1 MNISIFVTIWM
12 TAVSSMAL
20 NDHFL
25 GDPLSLLK
33 SNANVSAVEFYS
45 PLGGNAPKTPRK
57 GDVAP
62 PNFMIEVQ
70 LNSEADAV
78 ALSKDPAFLESFANK
93 IGMLK
98 DAEKITL
105 DVLEV
110 VNYDIPGHDSPPPRK
125 APFSFVVRYH
135 GPVENAGEFTDY
147 YINSHPER
155 LAQFP
160 KIRNVLCYLPLGW
173 RDRGEI
179 TDGGLIHG
187 NEAVFDNFDDFK
199 ASAKSEAMQAVRENA
214 GKFKDFGYA
223 AHTPMQRKLVYQRQA
238 N

>member
-12 TAVSSMAL
+12 TAVSSMSL

-25 GDPLSLLK
+25 GDPLSSLK
-33 SNANVSAVEFYS
+33 ANADVSAVEFYT
-45 PLGGNAPKTPRK
+45 PIGGNAPKTPGK
-57 GDVAP
+57 GDVPP

-70 LNSEADAV
+70 LNSEDAAV
-78 ALSKDPAFLESFANK
+78 ALSKDSAFIESFVSKN
-93 IGMLK
+93 GLLK
-98 DAEKITL
+98 NADKITL

-110 VNYDIPGHDSPPPRK
+110 VNYDIPGHDSPPPRE

-135 GPVENAGEFTDY
+135 GPVDNAAEFTDN
-147 YINSHPER
+147 YINTHPER

-173 RDRGEI
+173 RDRGAI

-187 NEAVFDNFDDFK
+187 NEAVFDSFEDFK

-214 GKFKDFGYA
+214 SKFKDFGYG
-223 AHTPMQRKLVYQRQA
+223 AHTPMERKLVYKR
-238 N
+238 